1 MLSRAVLPDPLDCM
15 RRFTALIL
23 GSEKVT
29 VQDVRRNGQVHLRT
43 YCKIGLTLVTL
54 PISCVK

>member
-15 RRFTALIL
+15 KRFTALIL

-29 VQDVRRNGQVHLRT
+29 EQDVRAQDRNGV
-43 YCKIGLTLVTL
+43 KIGLTLVTL
-54 PISCVK
+54 PMKRET

>member
-15 RRFTALIL
+15 KRFTALIL

-29 VQDVRRNGQVHLRT
+29 EQDVRAQDRNGV
-43 YCKIGLTLVTL
+43 KIGLTLVTL
-54 PISCVK
+54 PISCVKRET

>member
-15 RRFTALIL
+15 KRFTALIL

-29 VQDVRRNGQVHLRT
+29 EQDVRAQDRNGV
-43 YCKIGLTLVTL
+43 KIGLTLVNL
-54 PISCVK
+54 PISCVKRET